1 MRIAIV
7 NDLLLAV
14 EALSRVVTSVPGY
27 VIAWIATNGAEAVKK
42 YEEDKP
48 DLILMDLIMPVMD
61 GVQATDAIMKK
72 SPCPILVVTATV
84 KGNAAKVFEAMGCGA
99 LDAVGT
105 PVLGPGGKI
114 EGGEELLKKIVTIR
128 KLVNGDMPALNLKT
142 APGKTLREAPMPI
155 VAIGSSTGGPK
166 ALAHILSRMPGT
178 LGAALVIVQHVDTH
192 FAASLAEWLS
202 DQCKLTA
209 TLAREGIHPEQDVV
223 YIAGTN
229 DHLVLDPDGA
239 FHYTSEP
246 LYCPYRPS
254 VDRFFLSLVDSWPR
268 KGVAVLLTGMGRDG
282 AKGLLALRRAG
293 WLTIVQDEK
302 TSIVYGMPR
311 AAVELGAA
319 VIISPLEN
327 IADEIVKSIQNRE
340 VIYER

>member
-114 EGGEELLKKIVTIR
+114 EGGEELLKKKWLEGGTVAGAIVMTYDHHKR
-128 KLVNGDMPALNLKT
+128 ELVNQLID
-142 APGKTLREAPMPI
+142 I
-155 VAIGSSTGGPK
+155 
-166 ALAHILSRMPGT
+166 
-178 LGAALVIVQHVDTH
+178 QHD
-192 FAASLAEWLS
+192 FQE
-202 DQCKLTA
+202 
-209 TLAREGIHPEQDVV
+209 
-223 YIAGTN
+223 
-229 DHLVLDPDGA
+229 
-239 FHYTSEP
+239 
-246 LYCPYRPS
+246 
-254 VDRFFLSLVDSWPR
+254 
-268 KGVAVLLTGMGRDG
+268 
-282 AKGLLALRRAG
+282 
-293 WLTIVQDEK
+293 
-302 TSIVYGMPR
+302 
-311 AAVELGAA
+311 
-319 VIISPLEN
+319 VIISTQHVHLDHSHCLEI
-327 IADEIVKSIQNRE
+327 IAVRGSAPDVQKLASILKAKTG
-340 VIYER
+340 VINLSLGISSAG